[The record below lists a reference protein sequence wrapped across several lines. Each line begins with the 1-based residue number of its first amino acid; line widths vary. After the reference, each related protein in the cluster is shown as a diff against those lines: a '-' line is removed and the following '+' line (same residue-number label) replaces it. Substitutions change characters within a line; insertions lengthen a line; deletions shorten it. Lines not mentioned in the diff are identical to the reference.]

1 MMKMDFKD
9 VYVHTKELEFIKSF
23 LPFVMQSFEDGAV
36 FFATDLTE
44 VTHKHTEN
52 FDFPGLDVGSQF
64 SKSGLAAKI
73 IDARRPLQFEI
84 PREVYGK
91 RVCAMGG
98 PVWNDT
104 DSEVIG
110 AWAIGSPREHKI
122 VQAFDTFAPVLADLL
137 PEGGMLCL
145 STHEKFV
152 KCQGSEKF
160 AMSDIQANTPVRE
173 GSSQDL
179 VFKQKKLVTQE
190 VDESLY
196 GIPVSSATAP
206 FFDDNTGAILGGFSV
221 ILPRKL
227 AKDLKDIANSL
238 DEGLTG
244 VSASIEQIT
253 SATNDV
259 SSNQSHLHEEIG
271 NVKGQLDN
279 INNVMRFI
287 KEIADETNMLGLNA
301 AIEAA
306 RVGEAG
312 RGFGVVAEEIRK
324 LSEQSKRTVAQIKE
338 LTEQIEKSINTT
350 AAASQSTLAVTEE
363 TSAAVQEVN
372 ATIEEMTSLAAT
384 LTETAANL

>member
-1 MMKMDFKD
+1 MDSKD
-9 VYVHTKELEFIKSF
+9 LHVHTVELEFIKSF
-23 LPFVMQSFEDGAV
+23 LPMVMQAFEDGAV
-36 FFATDLTE
+36 FFATDLQH
-44 VTHKHTEN
+44 VTFKHTEK
-52 FDFPGLDVGSQF
+52 FDFPGLDVGNEF
-64 SKSGLAAKI
+64 SSSGLSARI
-73 IDARRPLQFEI
+73 IQNRQPMVFEI

-91 RVCAMGG
+91 RVYALGG

-110 AWAIGSPREHKI
+110 SWAIGAPREHKI
-122 VQAFDTFAPVLADLL
+122 VQAFETFAPVIANML

-145 STHEKFV
+145 STAEKFA
-152 KCQGSEKF
+152 KRQGSEKF
-160 AMSDIQANTPVRE
+160 DMPDIQIGTSVRA
-173 GSSQDL
+173 GSTQDIA
-179 VFKQKKLVTQE
+179 FKQKKLITQE
-190 VDESLY
+190 IDEALY
-196 GIPVSSATAP
+196 GVPISSTTAP
-206 FFDDNTGAILGGFSV
+206 LIDENTGAVLGGFSV

-227 AKDLKDIANSL
+227 AKDLKALANSL

-244 VSASIEQIT
+244 VSASIQQIT

-259 SSNQSHLHEEIG
+259 SGNQSHLHAEISK
-271 NVKGQLDN
+271 VKGQLDN

-324 LSEQSKRTVAQIKE
+324 LSEASKKTVIEIKE
-338 LTEQIEKSINTT
+338 LTQQIEESINAT
-350 AAASQSTLAVTEE
+350 AGASESTLAVTEE

-372 ATIEEMTSLAAT
+372 ATIEEMTSLANT
-384 LTETAANL
+384 LTETAASL